1 MYASRKSDCV
11 VYRNV
16 REAKERVYEKTFV
29 MKKPIFKVISEQ
41 TLDKRCRYSLGL
53 AVPSKPGGS

>member
-1 MYASRKSDCV
+1 MYASRKSDCI

-16 REAKERVYEKTFV
+16 REAKEYEKTFV
-29 MKKPIFKVISEQ
+29 MKNPIFKVISEQ